1 MKEVLDIKSFIGYNY
16 AITLLKAPYYMKKL
30 AIIGRPNVGKSSL
43 FNRLLKKRDA
53 ITSDQAGTTRDV
65 KKRIAKILDKE
76 VQILDTGGL
85 DKGCELFDKIKEK
98 AVKAAYEADIILY
111 MVDGKTIAND
121 EDKKFFYELQAMGKD
136 IALVVNKIDN
146 DKMHEKLW
154 DYYEFGTDTIFG
166 ISVAHN
172 RNTIKLVE
180 WIHEKLP
187 TNEEEIQA
195 IADAEKA
202 AQLEKEKA
210 SYDYNL
216 EEYDEDAY
224 PEEEIDQDPTV
235 FEEND
240 QTRWYDPERLNQVKV
255 AIIGRVNVGKSSLLN
270 ALVGEDRSVVSDI
283 AGTTVDPIDELIVV
297 GDKRVTFVDTA
308 GLRRRGQIE
317 GIEKY
322 ALNRTKEMLIDAD
335 VALLVLDASQPFK
348 DLDEKIAGLIDE
360 NRLGC
365 IIVLNKWDLTDK
377 DFEKFTEKV
386 RGRFKFLHYAPIL
399 TISALTKQRVN
410 KIMDK
415 ILEINE
421 NYSQRI
427 GTSKLNRVIELAQRR
442 HHLPSVKGKTIRLY
456 YVTQYDIRP
465 PRIALVMNRPEGLHF
480 TYRRYLTNKLREA
493 FNFEGTPVLFHAR
506 SKKQRTT
513 IEDEPNFVED
523 MFGGTKSVTE
533 EEMESMYQEFE
544 DGEGESEFEK
554 NMDKDGKSKNDIE
567 EGFVDI
573 D

>member
-1 MKEVLDIKSFIGYNY
+1 
-16 AITLLKAPYYMKKL
+16 MKKL

-65 KKRIAKILDKE
+65 KKRVAQILDRE

-121 EDKKFFYELQAMGKD
+121 EDKKFFYELQAMGKAM
-136 IALVVNKIDN
+136 ALVVNKIDN
-146 DKMHEKLW
+146 DKMNERLW
-154 DYYEFGTDTIFG
+154 DYYEFGTDTVFG

-172 RNTIKLVE
+172 RNTIKLIE
-180 WIHEKLP
+180 WIHEQLP
-187 TNEEEIQA
+187 PKDEEFQEESEEETDIE
-195 IADAEKA
+195 IAGETEAPEID
-202 AQLEKEKA
+202 
-210 SYDYNL
+210 
-216 EEYDEDAY
+216 DEDAY
-224 PEEEIDQDPTV
+224 LDDWDEANEKEDDAKA

-240 QTRWYDPERLNQVKV
+240 ETRFYDPERLNQVKV

-270 ALVGEDRSVVSDI
+270 ALIGEERSVVSSV
-283 AGTTVDPIDELIVV
+283 AGTTIDPIDETIEV
-297 GDKRVTFVDTA
+297 GDKKVTFVDTA
-308 GLRRRGQIE
+308 GLRRRGKIL
-317 GIEKY
+317 GIEKF
-322 ALNRTKEMLIDAD
+322 ALNRTKEMLKDAD
-335 VALLVLDASQPFK
+335 IALLVLDASEPFK
-348 DLDEKIAGLIDE
+348 DLDEKIAGLVDE

-377 DFEKFTEKV
+377 DFDKFTEKV
-386 RGRFKFLHYAPIL
+386 RSRFKFLHYAPII
-399 TISALTKQRVN
+399 TISALTKQRVH

-415 ILEINE
+415 ILEIND
-421 NYSQRI
+421 NFSQRI

-442 HHLPSVKGKTIRLY
+442 HHLPSVKGKVIRIY

-506 SKKQRTT
+506 SKKQKTH
-513 IEDEPNFVED
+513 ISDEPDFIEEK
-523 MFGGTKSVTE
+523 FGEPITD
-533 EEMESMYQEFE
+533 EEMWEMYDDEEFE
-544 DGEGESEFEK
+544 GEFEE
-554 NMDKDGKSKNDIE
+554 NMEEDKKHKKDDDIE